1 MPLSAI
7 PERLDLLQLYLV
19 FINVGTFAAGALDW
33 SLRRRRGTD
42 VGVSGLAL
50 SLLCLLGGAAGG
62 TLAFLLL
69 DRHTSKRNS
78 MWHALALVALLGWG
92 LALSMAYVLPLDLEG
107 LVGALSSAHDHVRL
121 VGYLGAMGAVTFLAF
136 VVDKLIA
143 VWNGRAPGRNVPR
156 IPEFALLMLAFA
168 GGSAG
173 GLLAM
178 LVARHKIR
186 TPAFFVCLPLM
197 LVEQA
202 LLVAYLVQLGLV

>member
-1 MPLSAI
+1 MPLLATA
-7 PERLDLLQLYLV
+7 PDLDLLGLYLV
-19 FINVGTFAAGALDW
+19 FMNVGTFVTGLYDR
-33 SLRRRRGTD
+33 SLRSRRGEGA
-42 VGVSGLAL
+42 GVSGLAL

-62 TLAFLLL
+62 ALAFLLL

-78 MWHALALVALLGWG
+78 LWHILSLVGLLGWG
-92 LALSMAYVLPLDLEG
+92 LALAMLYGPPLDLS
-107 LVGALSSAHDHVRL
+107 ALPAALARDHTRL
-121 VGYLGAMGAVTFLAF
+121 LGYLGAASAVTFLAF

-143 VWNGRAPGRNVPR
+143 VWNGRGPGRNATR
-156 IPEFALLMLAFA
+156 IPEIALLLLALA

-186 TPAFFVCLPLM
+186 TPAFFVSLPLM

-202 LLVAYLVQLGLV
+202 LLVAYLVQLGA

>member
-1 MPLSAI
+1 MPLLATV
-7 PERLDLLQLYLV
+7 PDLDLLQLYLV
-19 FINVGTFAAGALDW
+19 FINVGTFAAGVLDW
-33 SLRRRRGTD
+33 SLRRRHGTD
-42 VGVSGLAL
+42 AGVSGLAL

-62 TLAFLLL
+62 ALAFLLL

-78 MWHALALVALLGWG
+78 LWHILSLVGLLGWG
-92 LALSMAYVLPLDLEG
+92 LALAVLYGPPLDLS
-107 LVGALSSAHDHVRL
+107 ALSAALARDHARL
-121 VGYLGAMGAVTFLAF
+121 LGYLGAVNAVTFLAF

-143 VWNGRAPGRNVPR
+143 VWNGRGPGRNATR
-156 IPEFALLMLAFA
+156 LPEIALLLLAFA

-186 TPAFFVCLPLM
+186 TPAFFVGLPLM

-202 LLVAYLVQLGLV
+202 LLVAYLLQLGQR